1 MGLLFSTVA
10 AVGQTGTSTVPSP
23 TVVFSSPGVKQVS
36 LTVCNDA
43 GCDTITKPVTVLDP
57 KPHALGVGSI
67 PPRVGLG
74 ELVSFLGSAAGRPP
88 LTFRWVLTKD
98 ASNLTLNGNPALW
111 DTKQSG
117 LGTYTGKLEVQ
128 NNDGL
133 TQSSPFT
140 ITVAKM
146 TFADVPPSYWAWEA
160 IETIY
165 ARGLTS
171 GCFSDPLYYCPI
183 ASVTR
188 AEMASFL
195 VRATKGTSFV
205 PPAPVGIFL
214 DVATSY
220 WAAPSIEQIFTD
232 GITSGCAVSP
242 LRYCPENP
250 LTRAEMAVFL
260 LRAKHGAA
268 YVPPPATG
276 TLFSDVGAVYWA
288 APWIEQLAAEGITGG
303 CATGPLRYC
312 PEDTVTRA
320 QMASFLVRTFNLTL
334 P

>member
-10 AVGQTGTSTVPSP
+10 AVGQTGSSTLSNP

-43 GCDTITKPVTVLDP
+43 GCDTVTKPVTVLDP
-57 KPHALGVGSI
+57 KPHALSVGSI
-67 PPRVGLG
+67 PPMVGLG

-88 LTFRWVLTKD
+88 LTYRWVLTKG
-98 ASNLTLNGNPALW
+98 ASSLTLNGNPALW
-111 DTKQSG
+111 DSKPSG
-117 LGTYTGKLEVQ
+117 LGTYTGRLEVQ
-128 NNDGL
+128 NNNGL

-195 VRATKGTSFV
+195 VGAMKGTSFV
-205 PPAPVGIFL
+205 PPPAVGVFS
-214 DVATSY
+214 DVATSF
-220 WAAPSIEQIFTD
+220 WAAPSIEQIFAD

-242 LRYCPENP
+242 LRYCPETP
-250 LTRAEMAVFL
+250 LTRAEMAVLL
-260 LRAKHGAA
+260 LRAKHGGA

-276 TLFSDVGAVYWA
+276 TQFSDVVSSYWA

-303 CATGPLRYC
+303 CGTSPLRYC
-312 PEDTVTRA
+312 PEENVTRA
-320 QMASFLVRTFNLTL
+320 QMASFLVRAFNLT
-334 P
+334 PP